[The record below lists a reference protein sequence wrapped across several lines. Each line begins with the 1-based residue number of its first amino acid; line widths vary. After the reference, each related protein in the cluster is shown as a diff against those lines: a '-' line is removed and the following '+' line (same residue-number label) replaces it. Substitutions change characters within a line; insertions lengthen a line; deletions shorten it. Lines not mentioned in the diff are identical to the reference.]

1 MLKSPFSPFSGGL
14 WPEQLEELRRLD
26 FEDLVQVVCAAVVY
40 NDIGRY
46 LTPILMSV
54 SRTHANYAYGGMA
67 V

>member
-1 MLKSPFSPFSGGL
+1 M
-14 WPEQLEELRRLD
+14 QLEELRRLD

-54 SRTHANYAYGGMA
+54 SHTHANYAYGGMA